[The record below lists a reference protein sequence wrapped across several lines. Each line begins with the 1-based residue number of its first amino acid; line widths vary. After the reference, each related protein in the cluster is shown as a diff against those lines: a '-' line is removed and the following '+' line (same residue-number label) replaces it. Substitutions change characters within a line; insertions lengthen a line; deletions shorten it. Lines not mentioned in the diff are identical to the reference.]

1 MGFPVPFGRWAARAV
16 RGLHSLD
23 DPGAPGR
30 WPAGCSTPPLLE
42 RLVAEHEAG
51 AGNHADRLWCLLN
64 LEIWQ
69 RIFLDGEEPA
79 ELVSPD

>member
-1 MGFPVPFGRWAARAV
+1 
-16 RGLHSLD
+16 LQ
-23 DPGAPGR
+23 
-30 WPAGCSTPPLLE
+30 

-64 LEIWQ
+64 LELWQ

-79 ELVSPD
+79 ELASHH